1 MNFSR
6 DEMKVVVRWLE
17 DRRTW
22 LKGERLVIECGDDFA
37 HSNGKW
43 PRVQELQREE
53 MALNP
58 TLQTAKEQYDD
69 LLRASLALPHD
80 A

>member
-1 MNFSR
+1 MNFTR

-17 DRRTW
+17 NRRTW
-22 LKGERLVIECGDDFA
+22 LQGERLVIECGDDFA
-37 HSNGKW
+37 HTNGKW
-43 PRVQELQREE
+43 DRVQELQREE

-58 TLQTAKEQYDD
+58 TLQTAKDQYDG
-69 LLRASLALPHD
+69 LLRASLTLPPD

>member
-1 MNFSR
+1 MNFTR
-6 DEMKVVVRWLE
+6 DEMNAVVRWLE

-22 LKGERLVIECGDDFA
+22 LQGERLVIECGDDFA
-37 HSNGKW
+37 HTNGKW

-53 MALNP
+53 IALAT
-58 TLQTAKEQYDD
+58 TLQTAKEQ
-69 LLRASLALPHD
+69 LGQAD

>member
-1 MNFSR
+1 MEKEMKFTR
-6 DEMKVVVRWLE
+6 DEMNAVVRWLE

-22 LKGERLVIECGDDFA
+22 LQGERLVIECGDDFA
-37 HSNGKW
+37 HSNGRW

-53 MALNP
+53 FAL
-58 TLQTAKEQYDD
+58 TSSLQTAKEQ
-69 LLRASLALPHD
+69 LGEAD

>member
-1 MNFSR
+1 MEKQMNFSR
-6 DEMKVVVRWLE
+6 DEMNAVVRWLE

-22 LKGERLVIECGDDFA
+22 LQGERLVIECGDDFA

-43 PRVQELQREE
+43 PRVQQLHREE
-53 MALNP
+53 LAVNA
-58 TLQTAKEQYDD
+58 TLQTAKEQ
-69 LLRASLALPHD
+69 LGQAD

>member
-1 MNFSR
+1 MTFTR
-6 DEMKVVVRWLE
+6 DEMNAVVRWLE

-22 LKGERLVIECGDDFA
+22 LQGERLAIECGDDFA
-37 HSNGKW
+37 FTNGKW

-53 MALNP
+53 MALAT
-58 TLQTAKEQYDD
+58 TLQTAKEQ
-69 LLRASLALPHD
+69 LGQAD

>member
-6 DEMKVVVRWLE
+6 DEMNAVVRWLE

-22 LKGERLVIECGDDFA
+22 LQGERLVIECGDDFA

-43 PRVQELQREE
+43 PREQQLQREE
-53 MALNP
+53 MAL
-58 TLQTAKEQYDD
+58 TSSLQTAKEQ
-69 LLRASLALPHD
+69 LGQAD

>member
-6 DEMKVVVRWLE
+6 DEMNAVVRWLE

-22 LKGERLVIECGDDFA
+22 LQGERLVIECGDDFA
-37 HSNGKW
+37 HSNGRW

-53 MALNP
+53 FAL
-58 TLQTAKEQYDD
+58 TSSLQTAKEQ
-69 LLRASLALPHD
+69 LGQAD

>member
-1 MNFSR
+1 MEKQMNFSR
-6 DEMKVVVRWLE
+6 DEMNAVVRWLE

-22 LKGERLVIECGDDFA
+22 LQGERLVIECGDDFA

-43 PRVQELQREE
+43 PRVQQLQREE
-53 MALNP
+53 MALNA
-58 TLQTAKEQYDD
+58 TLQTAKEQ
-69 LLRASLALPHD
+69 LGQAD

>member
-1 MNFSR
+1 MEKEMKFTR
-6 DEMKVVVRWLE
+6 DEMNAVVRWLE

-22 LKGERLVIECGDDFA
+22 LQGERLVIECGDDFA
-37 HSNGKW
+37 HSNGRW

-53 MALNP
+53 FAL
-58 TLQTAKEQYDD
+58 TSSLQTAKEQ
-69 LLRASLALPHD
+69 LGQAD